1 MDASI
6 LALVTLALVAFGL
19 VMVYSATSASATLAN
34 GDPAY
39 YLKRQA
45 VYALLGIVLMVAVS
59 RIDFRIWRRLAPVL
73 VVTSLALLL
82 GVLALGQAVN
92 GARRWLTFG
101 PAVFQP
107 SELAKIALA
116 VWAASY
122 LSRRRP
128 PMTLK
133 ELWRPVGAL
142 ACVFA
147 GLLILEPDL
156 GTTIAIFVMLA
167 GMLLVAGTPVR
178 VLGAGLSI
186 ATALGV
192 AAIWFEP
199 YRRARIFSF
208 INPWHDA
215 QGAGFQ
221 IVQAMIGLGSG
232 GVFGRGLG
240 QSIEKANFLPE
251 AHTDMIFAIIGEELG
266 LVGAT
271 ALIAAYGTFA
281 YVGLRIALRCR
292 DPFGKAL
299 ASGLTILVCGQA
311 AINIAAVMGLAPL
324 TGIPLPFVSYG
335 GSSLVVALA
344 SVGILLNIAVG
355 HGGEAKAQVRDR
367 GRGNGRSR
375 AAGARR
381 RGGAAGARRPGEL
394 RRVAGSRRG
403 AARS

>member
-1 MDASI
+1 
-6 LALVTLALVAFGL
+6 
-19 VMVYSATSASATLAN
+19 MVYSATSASATLEN

-39 YLKRQA
+39 YVKRQA
-45 VYALLGIVLMVAVS
+45 IYAALGLVLMFLFA
-59 RIDFRIWRRLAPVL
+59 RFRFQALRRLAPLLVATSLGLLAAVL
-73 VVTSLALLL
+73 VL
-82 GVLALGQAVN
+82 GSAVN
-92 GARRWLTFG
+92 GARRWISFG

-199 YRRARIFSF
+199 YRRARLFSF

-215 QGAGFQ
+215 QGAGP
-221 IVQAMIGLGSG
+221 GDDRPRLG
-232 GVFGRGLG
+232 RHLRPR
-240 QSIEKANFLPE
+240 ARPE
-251 AHTDMIFAIIGEELG
+251 H
-266 LVGAT
+266 
-271 ALIAAYGTFA
+271 
-281 YVGLRIALRCR
+281 R
-292 DPFGKAL
+292 K
-299 ASGLTILVCGQA
+299 
-311 AINIAAVMGLAPL
+311 
-324 TGIPLPFVSYG
+324 
-335 GSSLVVALA
+335 
-344 SVGILLNIAVG
+344 
-355 HGGEAKAQVRDR
+355 
-367 GRGNGRSR
+367 
-375 AAGARR
+375 
-381 RGGAAGARRPGEL
+381 GEL
-394 RRVAGSRRG
+394 PPRGTHGHDLRDHRRG
-403 AARS
+403 AGAGGRRRIDRRVRDLRLRRPPHRAALPRPLRQGARDRAHDPRLRPGRDQHRRRDGAGAVDGNSAPVRLLRRLEPDRRARVGGDPP